1 MRIEKN
7 GPRYF
12 SFDEVAKE
20 VFGLSPVEKTV
31 RNESKKKEYQ
41 DKFTKSHMC
50 KTCKR
55 HLVYMGGNVMCC
67 TNPECT
73 AKIGYQLLDE
83 KSKSF
88 AQFIY
93 GESEVGV

>member
-55 HLVYMGGNVMCC
+55 PLVYMGGNVMCC

>member
-12 SFDEVAKE
+12 GFDEVAKE
-20 VFGLSPVEKTV
+20 VFGLQPVEKSV
-31 RNESKKKEYQ
+31 RNSEKKKEFQ
-41 DKFTKSHMC
+41 DKFSKSHVC
-50 KTCKR
+50 KTCKQP
-55 HLVYMGGNVMCC
+55 LKYMGGNVMCC
-67 TNPECT
+67 TNPECN
-73 AKIGYQLLDE
+73 AKSSFQLLDD

-93 GESEVGV
+93 GESGVSV

>member
-12 SFDEVAKE
+12 SFNEVAKE
-20 VFGLSPVEKTV
+20 VFGLPPVEKTV

-41 DKFTKSHMC
+41 DKITKSHMC
-50 KTCKR
+50 KTCK
-55 HLVYMGGNVMCC
+55 HPLVYMGGNVMCC
-67 TNPECT
+67 ANPECT

>member
-41 DKFTKSHMC
+41 DKFS
-50 KTCKR
+50 
-55 HLVYMGGNVMCC
+55 
-67 TNPECT
+67 T